1 MKLKCKRRQ
10 HAQAIVSSLSHLSL
24 LHPLLS
30 LSHAHT
36 HAHTLGLPYKF
47 LSDRV
52 AVVSPCFPI
61 CFGCVR
67 TSVLANAAVIIHGT
81 NCVYYNIPLRLANK
95 RTAVQTDSRTEVQ
108 PDRQAG
114 QARQTSDCE
123 GQQRPQWSFISRTL
137 RHFDLHCKKE
147 LEASACVR
155 APWAWRAATCGSYLS
170 PSEKARDCVSRF
182 VCVCGPTRH
191 ALISQASHK
200 WSPHPTHT
208 HWLR

>member
-1 MKLKCKRRQ
+1 MPLATHKVCSCNNSQINTAENTANVWPKLAKEIKWNEMKLKCKRRQ
-10 HAQAIVSSLSHLSL
+10 HAQALVSSLSHLSL

-30 LSHAHT
+30 LSNTQSYT

-114 QARQTSDCE
+114 RQGKAPIAKASK
-123 GQQRPQWSFISRTL
+123 GHSRVSFLAPCGTL
-137 RHFDLHCKKE
+137 ICIAKK
-147 LEASACVR
+147 S
-155 APWAWRAATCGSYLS
+155 
-170 PSEKARDCVSRF
+170 
-182 VCVCGPTRH
+182 
-191 ALISQASHK
+191 
-200 WSPHPTHT
+200 
-208 HWLR
+208 

>member
-10 HAQAIVSSLSHLSL
+10 HAQALVSSFSHLSL

-95 RTAVQTDSRTEVQ
+95 RTAVQTDSRTERL
-108 PDRQAG
+108 PDRQGKPLIAKASKG
-114 QARQTSDCE
+114 HSRV
-123 GQQRPQWSFISRTL
+123 SFLVPCGTL
-137 RHFDLHCKKE
+137 ICIAKK
-147 LEASACVR
+147 S
-155 APWAWRAATCGSYLS
+155 
-170 PSEKARDCVSRF
+170 
-182 VCVCGPTRH
+182 
-191 ALISQASHK
+191 
-200 WSPHPTHT
+200 
-208 HWLR
+208 

>member
-1 MKLKCKRRQ
+1 MPLAMHKVCSCNNSQINAAENIAENTAENTAKLWPKLAKEIKWNQMKLKCKRRQ
-10 HAQAIVSSLSHLSL
+10 HAQALVSSLSHLSL
-24 LHPLLS
+24 LQPLLS

-95 RTAVQTDSRTEVQ
+95 RTAVQTDSRTEGL
-108 PDRQAG
+108 PDRQGKPTIAKASKG
-114 QARQTSDCE
+114 HS
-123 GQQRPQWSFISRTL
+123 GVSFLAPCGTL
-137 RHFDLHCKKE
+137 ICIAKK
-147 LEASACVR
+147 S
-155 APWAWRAATCGSYLS
+155 
-170 PSEKARDCVSRF
+170 
-182 VCVCGPTRH
+182 
-191 ALISQASHK
+191 
-200 WSPHPTHT
+200 
-208 HWLR
+208 

>member
-1 MKLKCKRRQ
+1 MKLRCKRRQ
-10 HAQAIVSSLSHLSL
+10 HAQALVSSLSHLSL

-95 RTAVQTDSRTEVQ
+95 RTAVQTDSRTGR
-108 PDRQAG
+108 PAG
-114 QARQTSDCE
+114 RANLRLR
-123 GQQRPQWSFISRTL
+123 RPAKAIVEF
-137 RHFDLHCKKE
+137 HFSHPAALWFALQKRVRSVSLWVCVPRGRGLPPLAAVIYHQVKKRAIVCRDL
-147 LEASACVR
+147 
-155 APWAWRAATCGSYLS
+155 
-170 PSEKARDCVSRF
+170 
-182 VCVCGPTRH
+182 CVCGPTRH

-200 WSPHPTHT
+200 WSPPTHT